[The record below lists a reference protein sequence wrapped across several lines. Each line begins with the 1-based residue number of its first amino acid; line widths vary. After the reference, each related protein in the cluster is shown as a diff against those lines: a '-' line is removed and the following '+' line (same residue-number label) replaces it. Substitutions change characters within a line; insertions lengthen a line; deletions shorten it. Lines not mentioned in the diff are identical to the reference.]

1 MTKELFETDVVISK
15 SFEGASGESEYGPWI
30 AYNFYIDNDER
41 KFSWFWNEK
50 KPIVPVQDMQI
61 KLMEYTSGPSKCGK
75 YINNNVS
82 RIILHGDAHKKAESN
97 YESGLKAHG
106 KLEEAKPQ
114 STGFVGQKGVA
125 QPDNKKGRDSSLTMY
140 ISYAKD
146 IVVALINNK
155 FASLPMTV
163 EDMIDEVGDMGIRM
177 YDRAHEIDTA
187 TQEVEKGFLDD
198 EQEGIRDDGG
208 PEIKSHDHGPPED
221 QFPPFSE

>member
-1 MTKELFETDVVISK
+1 MAEELFETDVVVSK

-50 KPIVPVQDMQI
+50 KPIVPMQGMQI

-75 YINNNVS
+75 YSNNNVS
-82 RIILHGDAHKKAESN
+82 RIILHGDAYKKTKTE

-106 KLEEAKPQ
+106 KLEEAEPQ

-125 QPDNKKGRDSSLTMY
+125 QPDNKKGRDNTLTMY

-146 IVVALINNK
+146 VIVQMMVSAPDAFKGLPINQI
-155 FASLPMTV
+155 T
-163 EDMIDEVGDMGIRM
+163 DMVVDEGVKM

-187 TQEVEKGFLDD
+187 TQEVEKKFLDD
-198 EQEGIRDDGG
+198 EQEGIRGD
-208 PEIKSHDHGPPED
+208 EPP
-221 QFPPFSE
+221 PPTDADYS